1 MGLFST
7 LRRNQTHR
15 SRVSVSTFSSYEHVE
30 TPRESPSLPNE
41 APTPTP
47 KRSTMF
53 RRKKQ
58 SAPPSSATENGHLAV
73 PPPRSAASVSDIGD
87 DDALSPPPPRSALFG
102 GSTQS
107 LPDAGHGPRP
117 GLHETLST
125 PDVKQKKGLFSWA
138 RSNKHATSPKPPPVP
153 PMPASAPPSSRNP
166 KLASPEDERGADG
179 FSLRAFRH
187 VTSTSPG
194 ASPVEPP
201 PRAPSALSS
210 YTDLPPPRPRPR
222 GTSTA
227 SDASQRVSVAAFR
240 EMQARRSAAGSPTPS
255 ASPRMPARR
264 GTAEPVPP
272 LGRSELRP
280 PVPSAYS
287 TTSMYSASGSAS
299 GSSPNI
305 SRQQKPQPQPRGSMF
320 DQANDTS
327 SESEDEEEESGED
340 EPTLRPTRR
349 NTIRGKGRQGQ
360 GELGVR
366 MQPPRAPALQNTG
379 RSASAG
385 SVSASPARG
394 GRNPSGGL
402 GMSIA
407 ASRSRTTL
415 ASSSDSDS
423 DDDAPL
429 AQFMIPPRSRAG
441 SAASGRFPMPPK
453 PLVDL
458 GGLKPP
464 SSTSLVNVADGSSNS
479 NAAGRIPPV
488 PRRTLDMSELES
500 SSSGHGMSR
509 VPQPTRAATL
519 GVEIGVDSAFSP
531 PSPALDN
538 LAASLSPAGSVS
550 PQAPGSGASPSMGA
564 NLSSS
569 TTTTPS
575 IPPTSAVGTS
585 ASPAAAASPN
595 ASAEPPARGRA
606 RSASLGLGLAERLS
620 QLTAGLGRSPSPGPN
635 RAVSPGPI
643 RGMSPGPG
651 QAVSPNPSAGLVSP
665 TPSTG
670 LASPP
675 PVPALEPAP
684 SNNSMS
690 SDGPGQTTS
699 RHTRNAADHEAS
711 HRPSPMLN
719 LPPPRESSLAPLPN
733 TVTAKLGV
741 NSASSTPSAPVY
753 SATSSFKNR
762 TVSNGNESDSD
773 EESDDEKEKEL
784 SASPEPPIIP
794 VPVKERPRGPP
805 SFAVT
810 SRPGHG
816 RSSSVGTVGSGSGS
830 VDWNGHGHGRSES
843 QATVTVGGASSPTP
857 STVRMVGATRRGK
870 EEELPAPR
878 PSPARKTPT
887 RSMTAEQQRL
897 PPAGPISLPS
907 SSSSSIQLN
916 KVAPSSSSS
925 SAHTKTARPALPTSF
940 TKSSASSISHSSSMA
955 KSPVST
961 VSSSRFHDSSVISS
975 AASSATASTS
985 SGSTG
990 ASPYGGILKNSATR
1004 SPQNTSQPPRPW
1016 ARDDSPSSSTGGSS
1030 SSRAPATPRDG
1041 SELGVPMHGSSLL
1054 GGGRAK
1060 HKRQSV
1066 SFGDAEQVRGL
1077 GMEREK
1083 SGQDEEERRR
1093 KERRRGEARAAIE
1106 LGNVMN
1112 GKAPVAQDD
1121 DDDAPLNAAPL
1132 FPHATGPAGMG
1143 MYPGMPGM
1151 QGMQMPG
1158 MMPNMTGMP
1167 PMPPMPNGMMGM
1179 QGMQGMNGMMGM
1191 QDPNMLAAHQHAM
1204 LIAKQTY
1211 QWAVAQ
1217 QAMAAAGD
1225 EWERSGGSVAGWNPS
1240 SASAY
1245 GGGAES
1251 VVGFPSSASV
1261 AGFPASGRAPSMFMG
1276 QGMGMGGPMGMGMNP
1291 MMMGSG
1297 GSVVG
1302 GMGGGPW
1309 GYMGSAQSM
1318 YAGSTY
1324 APSEVGG
1331 PAQRPNF
1338 SSSRSEYGGGERS
1351 SRAFAG
1357 GRPPPVPAMPNGMQ
1371 QGQGQ
1376 RGGPRQRTL
1385 TAPGGQSA
1393 PGVGAG
1399 GKAKKS
1405 GGGPTLLGHVAPPSS
1420 WKGPA

>member
-7 LRRNQTHR
+7 LRRNQ
-15 SRVSVSTFSSYEHVE
+15 SRVSSSSSSSFVHVQQDSD
-30 TPRESPSLPNE
+30 SPSLPNQ

-47 KRSTMF
+47 QRSAMF

-58 SAPPSSATENGHLAV
+58 STPASAAVSESGHLSA
-73 PPPRSAASVSDIGD
+73 PPPRGAASVSSIGD
-87 DDALSPPPPRSALFG
+87 DDTPLSPPPRRSALFG

-107 LPDAGHGPRP
+107 LPDAAHGPRP

-138 RSNKHATSPKPPPVP
+138 RSNKQQSTTTLKPPPVP
-153 PMPASAPPSSRNP
+153 HMPNSAPPSSRNP
-166 KLASPEDERGADG
+166 KLPSPDEKRGPDD

-255 ASPRMPARR
+255 ASPRVSTRR
-264 GTAEPVPP
+264 VAEFIPP
-272 LGRSELRP
+272 IGRSELRP
-280 PVPSAYS
+280 PIPSAYS

-299 GSSPNI
+299 GSSPNVA
-305 SRQQKPQPQPRGSMF
+305 RQTKPQPQQTRGSMF
-320 DQANDTS
+320 AGADESS
-327 SESEDEEEESGED
+327 SEEEEEEEESGED
-340 EPTLRPTRR
+340 EPTLRPGRR
-349 NTIRGKGRQGQ
+349 NTIRGKGRQS
-360 GELGVR
+360 ELGTR
-366 MQPPRAPALQNTG
+366 MQPPRAPALQNSG

-385 SVSASPARG
+385 SVSASPVRD
-394 GRNPSGGL
+394 GRKPSGGV

-415 ASSSDSDS
+415 ASSSSSDS

-429 AQFMIPPRSRAG
+429 AQFMMPPRSRAG
-441 SAASGRFPMPPK
+441 SAASGRFPVPPK

-458 GGLKPP
+458 GGLKLP
-464 SSTSLVNVADGSSNS
+464 SSTSLVNADGQSPTTAPNPG
-479 NAAGRIPPV
+479 GRIPPV
-488 PRRTLDMSELES
+488 PRRTMDMSELES
-500 SSSGHGMSR
+500 SSSGHGLGRM
-509 VPQPTRAATL
+509 PQPTRAATL
-519 GVEIGVDSAFSP
+519 GVEMGVDSAFSP
-531 PSPALDN
+531 PSPAVEN

-550 PQAPGSGASPSMGA
+550 PQAPASSASPSMGA
-564 NLSSS
+564 NLNSS
-569 TTTTPS
+569 TTSPS
-575 IPPTSAVGTS
+575 VPQAG
-585 ASPAAAASPN
+585 ASPAVSPN
-595 ASAEPPARGRA
+595 PSSAEAPARGRA

-620 QLTAGLGRSPSPGPN
+620 QFTAGLARSPSPGPN
-635 RAVSPGPI
+635 RAVSPGPV

-651 QAVSPNPSAGLVSP
+651 RAVSPGPSAALVSP

-675 PVPALEPAP
+675 PVPALDPAP
-684 SNNSMS
+684 SNNPSTEA
-690 SDGPGQTTS
+690 GQTSS
-699 RHTRNAADHEAS
+699 RHLRRAADHEN
-711 HRPSPMLN
+711 PNPTLN

-733 TVTAKLGV
+733 SVSARLGMASANSTTTA
-741 NSASSTPSAPVY
+741 Y
-753 SATSSFKNR
+753 SVTSSFKNR
-762 TVSNGNESDSD
+762 TGSGRQVDSDSD
-773 EESDDEKEKEL
+773 EESEDEKDK
-784 SASPEPPIIP
+784 SGSPEPPIIP

-810 SRPGHG
+810 SRPGGHG
-816 RSSSVGTVGSGSGS
+816 RSTSVGTVGSGSGS
-830 VDWNGHGHGRSES
+830 IDWTGQGHGRSES
-843 QATVTVGGASSPTP
+843 QATVTVGGGAASPTH
-857 STVRMVGATRRGK
+857 STVRMVGSGARREK

-878 PSPARKTPT
+878 PSPARRTPV

-897 PPAGPISLPS
+897 PPAGPISS
-907 SSSSSIQLN
+907 T
-916 KVAPSSSSS
+916 SSS
-925 SAHTKTARPALPTSF
+925 SAQHNKIARPALPASF
-940 TKSSASSISHSSSMA
+940 THSSASTSTSSA

-961 VSSSRFHDSSVISS
+961 VSSAQFPGSSAISS

-990 ASPYGGILKNSATR
+990 ASPYGGILKNSASR
-1004 SPQNTSQPPRPW
+1004 SPQQTKQPPRPW

-1041 SELGVPMHGSSLL
+1041 SELGVPMQGSSLL

-1066 SFGDAEQVRGL
+1066 SFGDAEGVRGL
-1077 GMEREK
+1077 GIEK
-1083 SGQDEEERRR
+1083 SGGEKGKAVVSEEVEERRR
-1093 KERRRGEARAAIE
+1093 RERRRSEARAAIE

-1112 GKAPVAQDD
+1112 GRAPVTQDD
-1121 DDDAPLNAAPL
+1121 EDDAPLQAQPL
-1132 FPHATGPAGMG
+1132 FPHNTGPAGMG
-1143 MYPGMPGM
+1143 GMGMFPGM

-1158 MMPNMTGMP
+1158 MMPQMPQMTGSPGMMP
-1167 PMPPMPNGMMGM
+1167 QMPMGM
-1179 QGMQGMNGMMGM
+1179 QGMQGMNGMNMQGMGMGM
-1191 QDPNMLAAHQHAM
+1191 QDQQNMMAAHQHAM

-1217 QAMAAAGD
+1217 QAMAAAAD
-1225 EWERSGGSVAGWNPS
+1225 EWERTGGSVAGWNPS
-1240 SASAY
+1240 TAGSVY

-1261 AGFPASGRAPSMFMG
+1261 AGFPASGRAPSMFMN
-1276 QGMGMGGPMGMGMNP
+1276 QGMNMGGMGGGMGMNP

-1302 GMGGGPW
+1302 GMGGMGSPW
-1309 GYMGSAQSM
+1309 GYMNSAQSM

-1324 APSEVGG
+1324 SPSEVGG
-1331 PAQRPNF
+1331 PSQRPNF

-1351 SRAFAG
+1351 SRAFRA
-1357 GRPPPVPAMPNGMQ
+1357 PPVPAMPSGMQ
-1371 QGQGQ
+1371 QGQQGQ
-1376 RGGPRQRTL
+1376 GRGGPRQRTL

-1393 PGVGAG
+1393 PGPG
-1399 GKAKKS
+1399 GVKTKKS
-1405 GGGPTLLGHVAPPSS
+1405 GPLLGHIAPPSS
-1420 WKGPA
+1420 WKGPGKGPA